1 MDQIMNR
8 RSALKYIAAIGIG
21 GGGVY
26 AWQNVDRHKKSVIE
40 SASSIVGPPPT
51 ENEIA
56 TKSPKHKSGINSVT
70 FFESGATEIT
80 LEENH
85 NGESVGFAHEY
96 HDMGTERVA
105 KWNAPE
111 FSGPITVD
119 LKSEIAAHG
128 EFPTNSFQ
136 LAIISHVKNDVYLM
150 ISSSFRFSVPDSYI
164 G

>member
-1 MDQIMNR
+1 MNR
-8 RSALKYIAAIGIG
+8 RSALKYIAAIGVG

-26 AWQNVDRHKKSVIE
+26 AWQNADQPEKSVIE

-56 TKSPKHKSGINSVT
+56 TKSPNHKSGINSVT
-70 FFESGATEIT
+70 FFESGATKI
-80 LEENH
+80 LFEENH
-85 NGESVGFAHEY
+85 TGEFVGFAHEY

-119 LKSEIAAHG
+119 LKSKITSYG
-128 EFPTNSFQ
+128 EFPTNKFQ
-136 LAIISHVKNDVYLM
+136 LALISKVQGDFYIIISG
-150 ISSSFRFSVPDSYI
+150 SFRFSVPDSYI
-164 G
+164 I